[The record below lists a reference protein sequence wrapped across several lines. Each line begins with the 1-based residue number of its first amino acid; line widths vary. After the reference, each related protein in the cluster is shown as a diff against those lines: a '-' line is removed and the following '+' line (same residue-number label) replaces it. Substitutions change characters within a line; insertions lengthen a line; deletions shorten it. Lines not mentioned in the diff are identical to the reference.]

1 MGEGRGGVGLGGGA
15 GKWYAGCAGV
25 GVGWRMQNFRNL
37 VVWQRAQS
45 LAARV
50 HLVTDSAAG
59 GGNGAWKGQLRR
71 SVQSIGANV
80 AEGAMRDSPKQFAHF
95 LEIALGSA
103 SETESHL
110 DFATRIGALD
120 ADSALQLL
128 DEVGQLQR
136 MIVVLRKRV
145 LERAR

>member
-1 MGEGRGGVGLGGGA
+1 MDWSRPQEKGTVGAAAARYGGA
-15 GKWYAGCAGV
+15 V
-25 GVGWRMQNFRNL
+25 QNFRNL
-37 VVWQRAQS
+37 QVWQRAQN

-50 HLVTDSAAG
+50 HVVTDSAAG

-71 SVQSIGANV
+71 SAQSIGANV

-120 ADSALQLL
+120 TDSALQLL
-128 DEVGQLQR
+128 DEIAQLQR

>member
-1 MGEGRGGVGLGGGA
+1 MDWARPQEKGTVGAAAARYGGA
-15 GKWYAGCAGV
+15 
-25 GVGWRMQNFRNL
+25 MQNFRNL
-37 VVWQRAQS
+37 QVWQRAQR

-50 HLVTDSAAG
+50 HVVTDSAAG